1 MQLLFRRVTQSIL
14 GCEHIM
20 KIRQRGIITETLIG
34 GRFQVALQEI
44 PDHTVLTRPS
54 GKMRKRKIA
63 LCLGDDVTVEMS
75 PYDLEQGRIIYR
87 H

>member
-1 MQLLFRRVTQSIL
+1 
-14 GCEHIM
+14 M
-20 KIRQRGIITETLIG
+20 KIRQRGIITEAIRG

-75 PYDLEQGRIIYR
+75 VRMIWNGVGLSIGTSKEGERWSR
-87 H
+87 LN

>member
-1 MQLLFRRVTQSIL
+1 MHSIL
-14 GCEHIM
+14 GCERIM
-20 KIRQRGIITETLIG
+20 KIRQRGIITEAIRG

-44 PDHTVLTRPS
+44 PTHKVLTRPS

-75 PYDLEQGRIIYR
+75 PYDLERGRIIYR

>member
-1 MQLLFRRVTQSIL
+1 
-14 GCEHIM
+14 M
-20 KIRQRGIITETLIG
+20 KIRQRGIITEAIRG

-75 PYDLEQGRIIYR
+75 PYDLERVGLSIGTNTEGETWTIN
-87 H
+87 